1 MTDLLRKTTHT
12 TMGIPSNAVMA
23 LIGRV
28 NILETRS
35 QRSSTAA
42 PERTVPGTSTRWSLL
57 RNSILVTWGMASP
70 MKPIGPQ
77 KAVTVPASSVVER
90 NSSPRERRMFSPI
103 VTAYSSPNSSKLSGL
118 IVTTANNSP
127 AIIRY
132 LSVSYPL
139 QRIRITSPY
148 GYRKDPFTGKRKF
161 HGGIDLHARG
171 EQVLAMMEGVVVKV
185 GQDKT
190 SGKYV
195 TLRHGNYTVS
205 YCHLSRVLAA
215 KGTVVRP
222 RDAVGITGSTGRST
236 GEHLHVTCK
245 LNGKNINPSVLF
257 DYIKSMQ
264 QECVS
269 ALAGLL

>member
-1 MTDLLRKTTHT
+1 AD
-12 TMGIPSNAVMA
+12 
-23 LIGRV
+23 
-28 NILETRS
+28 E
-35 QRSSTAA
+35 
-42 PERTVPGTSTRWSLL
+42 
-57 RNSILVTWGMASP
+57 
-70 MKPIGPQ
+70 
-77 KAVTVPASSVVER
+77 
-90 NSSPRERRMFSPI
+90 
-103 VTAYSSPNSSKLSGL
+103 SKKLW
-118 IVTTANNSP
+118 ID
-127 AIIRY
+127 RY

>member
-1 MTDLLRKTTHT
+1 MRKILLLIISGVSFCTMPVQAQFNTIAKT
-12 TMGIPSNAVMA
+12 PERYKVEA
-23 LIGRV
+23 LQEGMKKQ
-28 NILETRS
+28 EPTPES
-35 QRSSTAA
+35 AA
-42 PERTVPGTSTRWSLL
+42 PVQETSVKSADKRKQSW
-57 RNSILVTWGMASP
+57 ID
-70 MKPIGPQ
+70 
-77 KAVTVPASSVVER
+77 
-90 NSSPRERRMFSPI
+90 
-103 VTAYSSPNSSKLSGL
+103 
-118 IVTTANNSP
+118 
-127 AIIRY
+127 RY

-148 GYRKDPFTGKRKF
+148 GYRKDPLTGKRKF

-171 EQVLAMMEGVVVKV
+171 EQLLAMMEGVVIKV

-236 GEHLHVTCK
+236 GEHLHITCK
-245 LNGKNINPSVLF
+245 LNGKSVDPSVVF

-269 ALAGLL
+269 ALARL